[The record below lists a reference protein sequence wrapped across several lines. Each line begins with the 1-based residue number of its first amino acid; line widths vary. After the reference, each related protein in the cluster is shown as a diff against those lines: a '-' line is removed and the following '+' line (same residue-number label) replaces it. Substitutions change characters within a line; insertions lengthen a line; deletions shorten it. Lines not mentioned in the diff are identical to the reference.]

1 MTDKLNLRL
10 LEVFRAVMDAN
21 SVTDAAEMLNIS
33 QPAVSKALGLLE
45 GNLNLRLFGRTH
57 GRLHP
62 TGDAHRL
69 YAESERLFIQVNTF
83 RDRVSRLSSGREG
96 KLIVTAIP
104 TLATSL
110 VTHAAAKFGKER
122 PNVKIHVVTA
132 NAADVAESVGRHRC
146 DIGLLHSPV
155 TDKTVIGNIIGE
167 SEIVAVMPENSPLSK
182 LKRVTP
188 ADLDGVPLIL
198 NDSGSPPI
206 HLLYEAFAAAR
217 LYPRRSS
224 NRFWDGL
231 SLEQGSAG
239 IDGVGSAAELAYAQL
254 AALWSEHGGD
264 GREAEY
270 MPILLRRNAGS
281 PGAGIDRIL
290 SREHEVVSRCDQHG
304 GFASGSAGAAD
315 RMPGLFETL
324 YPVVDVPDVGQ
335 VGIVERIG

>member
-1 MTDKLNLRL
+1 MPNKLNMRL

-33 QPAVSKALGLLE
+33 QPAVSKALGQLE
-45 GNLNLRLFGRTH
+45 GNLNLQLFGRTH

-83 RDRVSRLSSGREG
+83 RDRVSRLSSGRDG

-155 TDKTVIGNIIGE
+155 TDKTVTGNIIGE

-217 LYPRRSS
+217 VEIHAAMEANSSAVCNTAVLPRHGIALIDPWPNHPTPVPGVILRQFRPRIPLRIMLVNSVFQPPTKLAEAFSDILAATLREASRSS
-224 NRFWDGL
+224 PFISVR
-231 SLEQGSAG
+231 
-239 IDGVGSAAELAYAQL
+239 
-254 AALWSEHGGD
+254 
-264 GREAEY
+264 
-270 MPILLRRNAGS
+270 
-281 PGAGIDRIL
+281 
-290 SREHEVVSRCDQHG
+290 
-304 GFASGSAGAAD
+304 
-315 RMPGLFETL
+315 
-324 YPVVDVPDVGQ
+324 
-335 VGIVERIG
+335 

>member
-1 MTDKLNLRL
+1 MADKLNLRL

-33 QPAVSKALGLLE
+33 QPAVSKALGQLE
-45 GNLNLRLFGRTH
+45 GSLNLRLFGRTH

-83 RDRVSRLSSGREG
+83 RDRVSRLSSGRDG

-155 TDKTVIGNIIGE
+155 TDKTVTGNVIGE

-217 LYPRRSS
+217 VEIHAAVEANSSAVCNTAVLPRH
-224 NRFWDGL
+224 
-231 SLEQGSAG
+231 G
-239 IDGVGSAAELAYAQL
+239 IALIDPWPNHPMPVPGVTLRQFRPRIPLRIMLVNSVFQPPTRLAEAFSDTL
-254 AALWSEHGGD
+254 AATL
-264 GREAEY
+264 REAS
-270 MPILLRRNAGS
+270 RTS
-281 PGAGIDRIL
+281 PFISVR
-290 SREHEVVSRCDQHG
+290 
-304 GFASGSAGAAD
+304 
-315 RMPGLFETL
+315 
-324 YPVVDVPDVGQ
+324 
-335 VGIVERIG
+335 